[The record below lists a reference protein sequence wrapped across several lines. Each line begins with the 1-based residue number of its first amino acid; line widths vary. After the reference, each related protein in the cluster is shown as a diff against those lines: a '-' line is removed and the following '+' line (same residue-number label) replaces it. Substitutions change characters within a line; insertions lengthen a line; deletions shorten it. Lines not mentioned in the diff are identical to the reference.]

1 MSKHLSKE
9 ELQSDALLSFYG
21 QALLYYNQNK
31 SKVITIASSIA
42 VVIALGIAYVFV
54 SASNE
59 EKAQMLLYQAE
70 QYFAANDWEKALNG
84 DPAAGTA
91 GFASI
96 VSNYGSTDA
105 GNLAAYFAA
114 VSSLNL
120 GNNDDALMYIRKH
133 DAPNDVIG
141 LGAVTL
147 HATIEANAGNF
158 KEAGNLYLKAANMA
172 ESETTSP
179 QQLLLAAIHFMAGDL
194 NSDALEAV
202 NRIIE
207 DYPDSPQVIEAR
219 KISAQLSAV

>member
-31 SKVITIASSIA
+31 SKVITITSSIA
-42 VVIALGIAYVFV
+42 VVIALGIAYVIV

-70 QYFAANDWEKALNG
+70 QYFAASDWEKALNG
-84 DPAAGTA
+84 DPTAGTA

-105 GNLAAYFAA
+105 GNMAAYFAA

-120 GNNDDALMYIRKH
+120 ANNDDALMYIRKH

-172 ESETTSP
+172 ESETNSP

-194 NSDALEAV
+194 NSDALKAV

>member
-21 QALLYYNQNK
+21 QALVYYNQNK

-42 VVIALGIAYVFV
+42 VVIALGITYVFV

-70 QYFAANDWEKALNG
+70 QYFASSDWERALNG
-84 DPAAGTA
+84 DASTGTA

-96 VSNYGSTDA
+96 VANYGRTDA

-114 VSSLNL
+114 VSSMNL
-120 GNNDDALMYIRKH
+120 GNNEDALMYIRKH

-141 LGAVTL
+141 LGATTL
-147 HATIEANAGNF
+147 HASIEANAGNF
-158 KEAGNLYLKAANMA
+158 KEAGNLYLKASKMA
-172 ESETTSP
+172 DSDTNTP
-179 QQLLLAAIHFMAGDL
+179 QQLLLAAIHFMAGNL
-194 NSDALEAV
+194 TSEALEAV
-202 NRIIE
+202 NQIIE
-207 DYPDSPQVIEAR
+207 EYPDSPQVLEAR

>member
-42 VVIALGIAYVFV
+42 VVIALGITYVFV
-54 SASNE
+54 SSSNE

-70 QYFAANDWEKALNG
+70 QYLAASDWERALNG
-84 DPAAGTA
+84 DASTGTV

-96 VSNYGSTDA
+96 VANYGSTDA

-114 VSSLNL
+114 VSSMNL
-120 GNNDDALMYIRKH
+120 GNNEDALMYIRKH

-141 LGAVTL
+141 LGATTL
-147 HATIEANAGNF
+147 HASIEANAGNF
-158 KEAGNLYLKAANMA
+158 KEAGNLYLKASKMA
-172 ESETTSP
+172 ESDTNSP
-179 QQLLLAAIHFMAGDL
+179 QQLLLAAIHFMAGNL
-194 NSDALEAV
+194 TSEALEAV
-202 NRIIE
+202 NQIIE
-207 DYPDSPQVIEAR
+207 EYPDSPQVLEAR